1 MEPGFQNVYKEE
13 VFWES
18 FNRWVVR
25 GGAET
30 AYVDTDAGQQWSRDD
45 LARLVENAGGR
56 IGGYAGSLVAVHL
69 PNGPDFVAYVL
80 AAWRQGSSVLPIDG
94 DMDALSADKL
104 CEQLG
109 VAARI
114 DSGGI
119 WPCEGAGAFV
129 EGPALIKLTS
139 GSTGAPRGVHLSLD
153 ALARGVEQIA
163 ESMQIGSADRTL
175 LTLPLSHSYG
185 FDNAALMLARFGAPI
200 IAARDL
206 TPTRLCRVI
215 REQEPTV
222 WPAIPFMLDVMSR
235 SRGVNAADLAS
246 LRLVISAGAPLP
258 AATRRQFAERFGI
271 RPRTFYGSTECGGI
285 TFDRAGSDDFPEGA
299 VGTPLVGVEV
309 TLEEAESGGV
319 GRVRVSSA
327 AVGRTYLPEPSAE
340 LSGGSFLTADLGRLD
355 ELGQLILLG
364 RASDVVNVG
373 ARKVYPAEIESVIRQ
388 LEGVEDV
395 VVVAADRET
404 ASESLR
410 AILVG
415 TKINARTVQGFCE
428 ANLPAWK
435 VPKRIEFRKALP
447 RNVRG
452 KLDRR
457 RL

>member
-1 MEPGFQNVYKEE
+1 MEPRFQNVYKEE

-18 FNRWVVR
+18 FDHWVQR
-25 GGAET
+25 EGAET

-45 LARLVENAGGR
+45 LARLVENAGDR

-69 PNGPDFVAYVL
+69 PNGPAFLAYVL

-94 DMDALSADKL
+94 DMDVASADKL
-104 CEQLG
+104 CTQLG
-109 VAARI
+109 VAVRI
-114 DSGGI
+114 DPDGI
-119 WPCEGAGAFV
+119 WPYEVERAFV
-129 EGPALIKLTS
+129 TGPGLIKLTS
-139 GSTGAPRGVHLSLD
+139 GSTGAPRGVHLSLE
-153 ALARGVEQIA
+153 ALASGVEQIA
-163 ESMQIGSADRTL
+163 ETMQIGSRDRTL

-200 IAARDL
+200 IAAKDL

-235 SRGVNAADLAS
+235 SRGATAADVAS
-246 LRLVISAGAPLP
+246 LQLVISAGAPLP

-271 RPRTFYGSTECGGI
+271 TPRTFYGSTECGGI
-285 TFDRAGSDDFPEGA
+285 TFDRLGRKDFSEGV
-299 VGTPLVGVEV
+299 VGTPLVGVQL
-309 TLEEAESGGV
+309 TLEEAEAGGV
-319 GRVRVSSA
+319 GRVRVSSP
-327 AVGRTYLPEPSAE
+327 AVGRTYLPEPSPE
-340 LSGGSFLTADLGRLD
+340 LFGGSFLTSDLGRFD

-364 RASDVVNVG
+364 RAGDVVNVG
-373 ARKVYPAEIESVIRQ
+373 ARKVYPAEVESVIRQ
-388 LEGVEDV
+388 VEGVEDV

-415 TKINARTVQGFCE
+415 AKVTARAVQGFCE